1 MAESTEQRNRSGNKR
16 GMHPKSLA
24 NLIPNRMSW
33 KPGTSGNPE
42 GLSLKRRVSDVLRE
56 PKRSLSKEET
66 KKVKAIELLARA
78 IVEDAIKGSKE
89 DRKEIWERLDGKLS
103 LGINMAGDV
112 EITYTIGK
120 GYANGGGVGHAT
132 GQPAPGTPSVGHPG
146 DPNNAESRD

>member
-1 MAESTEQRNRSGNKR
+1 MTEPTEQRNRSGNKR

-103 LGINMAGDV
+103 LGLTVAGDV

-120 GYANGGGVGHAT
+120 GYANGGGVGHAISQAE
-132 GQPAPGTPSVGHPG
+132 GKTPSLGDPG
-146 DPNNAESRD
+146 DTNNVESEK

>member
-16 GMHPKSLA
+16 GMHPKSQA
-24 NLIPNRMSW
+24 NLDAGKQSW
-33 KPGTSGNPE
+33 KPGQSGNPE
-42 GLSLKRRVSDVLRE
+42 GLSLKRRVSDILRE

-103 LGINMAGDV
+103 LGISVAGDV

-120 GYANGGGVGHAT
+120 GYANGGGVGHAISQAE
-132 GQPAPGTPSVGHPG
+132 GETPSGGHPG
-146 DPNNAESRD
+146 DTNNVESEK

>member
-16 GMHPKSLA
+16 GMHPKSQA
-24 NLIPNRMSW
+24 NLDAGKQSW
-33 KPGTSGNPE
+33 QPGQSGNPE

-103 LGINMAGDV
+103 LGISVAGDV

-132 GQPAPGTPSVGHPG
+132 GQPEVETPSVGHPG
-146 DPNNAESRD
+146 EANNAEGAD

>member
-16 GMHPKSLA
+16 GMHPKSQA
-24 NLIPNRMSW
+24 NLDAGKQSW
-33 KPGTSGNPE
+33 KPGQSGNPE

-103 LGINMAGDV
+103 VEVGMAGEIILRVV
-112 EITYTIGK
+112 ED
-120 GYANGGGVGHAT
+120 GGGVGHAT
-132 GQPAPGTPSVGHPG
+132 GQVEGETPSPGHPG
-146 DPNNAESRD
+146 EANNVESEK

>member
-103 LGINMAGDV
+103 LPVGMAGEIILRVV
-112 EITYTIGK
+112 ED
-120 GYANGGGVGHAT
+120 GGSVGHAT
-132 GQPAPGTPSVGHPG
+132 GQAEVKSPSGGHPG
-146 DPNNAESRD
+146 EANNVESEK